1 MCKDFFIIAGPCS
14 VESETQMEEVF
25 NSLSKVKEVVAIR
38 GGAFKPRTNPESFQG
53 LKDKGIDILV
63 DKKQKYNMPI
73 VTELMDVRDIDL
85 FKDVDVIQIG
95 ARNMQNYPLLV
106 AAAKLNKPILLK
118 RGFGNTIDE
127 LLASADY
134 IKKAGNDK
142 IILCERGIRTFENST
157 RFTLDISAVCVLK
170 DKCDYP
176 VVIDPSHASGNR
188 DYVLAL
194 SRAAKAV
201 GADGLIIEVHPNP
214 DEALSDKNQQVTIE
228 GFMDII
234 DSLKTI
240 N

>member
-14 VESETQMEEVF
+14 VESKTQMEEVF
-25 NSLSKVKEVVAIR
+25 NSLSKAKEVVAIR

-95 ARNMQNYPLLV
+95 ARNMQNYSLLV

-134 IKKAGNDK
+134 IKKAGNEK

-214 DEALSDKNQQVTIE
+214 DEALSDKDQQVTIE